1 MRIVR
6 YAPRKASMNMMNDF
20 DRFFRSDAPTNV
32 ALALDVVEN
41 EDAYMVKASLP
52 GVSPDD
58 VEILFED
65 KVLSIKGEVQA
76 EEEAE
81 GETYHIRERRS
92 GSFSRSLRFPVD
104 VDADAIEATYE
115 HGVLTLSVP
124 KAEAVKPKRIEVKAG

>member
-6 YAPRKASMNMMNDF
+6 YAPRKASMNMMNEF

-41 EDAYMVKASLP
+41 EDAYTVKASLP